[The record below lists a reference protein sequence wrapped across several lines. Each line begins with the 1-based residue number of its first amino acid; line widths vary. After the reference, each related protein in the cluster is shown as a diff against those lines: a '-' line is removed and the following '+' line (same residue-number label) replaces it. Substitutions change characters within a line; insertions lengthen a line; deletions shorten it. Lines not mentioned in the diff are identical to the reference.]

1 MARFVSFLVLVAI
14 LVTISIIFFQVMAVF
29 FVPLFLAAL
38 LGVIVQPLYRWTLS
52 KCGGYR
58 HLAAGITTTLVAVMV
73 LLPIGLVIS
82 TATLEG
88 LSLIDRL
95 QLADVRQ
102 KLADLRHNLGLEIP
116 RANDLRHIEAVL
128 DNWREK
134 QRRGD
139 PLDLDPQQVNGLIAR
154 VESIQAWMK
163 KQQEVNPSI
172 DPADADALKS
182 ALEQL
187 LTAEEVEPP
196 VSDEPM
202 AETPADT
209 TIETPA
215 ETAAGT
221 ESPATPAAA
230 ATAETPAPPMNQSV
244 LREDALLLADA
255 QFREFKRKLLGG
267 TYRAWLTEW
276 ANPTEDQIDRLRDS
290 VLSRAG
296 SALSVGGGTL
306 ALAGKLGFGLLITIV
321 ALFFLLAEG
330 NAMLDGLIKIS
341 PLEEQHVRELA
352 TEFDRACRAIVS
364 ATLLS
369 AIAQG
374 LLAGLGFYVAGLRTS
389 VALLM
394 LLTMVLA
401 LVPFTGAAAVWIPVA
416 LYLYFFQG
424 QTLAA
429 VGLALYGT
437 LVISLSDNVIK
448 PAVLHGQSK
457 LHPLLALLSV
467 LGGIQAL
474 GPVGIVVGPMVVVFL
489 QTLLKIIH
497 RELVSMDRSSW
508 MFWRGFGVA
517 GAAPVAGSGA
527 IVTATGPPESPEF
540 QDPAADIPPPKP
552 GQGGNGHASP
562 GNRPPPQP
570 NKKRRR

>member
-14 LVTISIIFFQVMAVF
+14 LVIISIIFFQVMAVF

-38 LGVIVQPLYRWTLS
+38 LGVIVQPLYRWTLP

-58 HLAAGITTTLVAVMV
+58 HLAAGITTALVAVMV

-187 LTAEEVEPP
+187 LTAEEVGPP
-196 VSDEPM
+196 AFDEPM
-202 AETPADT
+202 T
-209 TIETPA
+209 ETPA
-215 ETAAGT
+215 ETPTET
-221 ESPATPAAA
+221 ESPASPAAA
-230 ATAETPAPPMNQSV
+230 ATAETPAPAPPMNQSV

-296 SALSVGGGTL
+296 PALSVGGGTL
-306 ALAGKLGFGLLITIV
+306 ALVGKLGFGLLITIV

-330 NAMLDGLIKIS
+330 NAMLDGVIKIS

-429 VGLALYGT
+429 VGIALYGT
-437 LVISLSDNVIK
+437 FVISVSDNVIK

-508 MFWRGFGVA
+508 MFWRGFDAA
-517 GAAPVAGSGA
+517 GAPVVGSAA

-552 GQGGNGHASP
+552 ATGGNGHVSP
-562 GNRPPPQP
+562 GTKPPQQQ